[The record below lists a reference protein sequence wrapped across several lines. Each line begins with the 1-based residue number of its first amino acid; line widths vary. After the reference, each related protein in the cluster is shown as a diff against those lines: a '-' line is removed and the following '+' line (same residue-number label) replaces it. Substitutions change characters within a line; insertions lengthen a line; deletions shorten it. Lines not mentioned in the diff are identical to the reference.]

1 MEIRLQKYLAD
12 SGISSRRKAEEYI
25 LAGRVKVNGE
35 VVNILGTKVDDE
47 KDKVYFDNKLL
58 KQEEKKIYLMLN
70 KPEGYVTTVKDQ
82 FERKTVMD
90 LIKDV
95 SYRVVPIG
103 RLDYDTSG
111 LLLFTN
117 DGDIVYKLTHPKH
130 NIDKI
135 YEAKIK
141 GIPSKEEIKS
151 FENGL
156 YIENYKTSKAKLEII
171 KIEKDIST
179 VRITIHEGKNRQVRK
194 MCEKIGHSVIKLKRI
209 SIGNLKLG
217 NLPVGE
223 YRILNKKE
231 ENYIKTQL

>member
-12 SGISSRRKAEEYI
+12 SGICSRRKAEEYI
-25 LAGRVKVNGE
+25 LAGRVRVNGE
-35 VVNILGTKVDDE
+35 VINTLGTKVDDE
-47 KDKVYFDNKLL
+47 KDKIYFDNKLL
-58 KQEEKKIYLMLN
+58 KQEEKKVYLMLN

-82 FERKTVMD
+82 FDRKTVMD
-90 LIKDV
+90 LIKDIP
-95 SYRVVPIG
+95 YRIVPIG

-117 DGDIVYKLTHPKH
+117 DGEVVYKLTHPKH
-130 NIDKI
+130 NIDKV

-141 GIPSKEEIKS
+141 GIPSKEEIKN

-156 YIENYKTSKAKLEII
+156 YIDNYKTSKAKLEII
-171 KIEKDIST
+171 KTEKDTSI

-231 ENYIKTQL
+231 ENYIKT

>member
-12 SGISSRRKAEEYI
+12 SGICSRRKAEEYI

-35 VVNILGTKVDDE
+35 VINTLGTKVDDE

-58 KQEEKKIYLMLN
+58 KQKEKKVYLMLN

-82 FERKTVMD
+82 FDRKTVMD
-90 LIKDV
+90 LIKDIP
-95 SYRVVPIG
+95 YRVVPIG

-117 DGDIVYKLTHPKH
+117 DGEVVYKLTHPKH
-130 NIDKI
+130 NIDKV

-141 GIPSKEEIKS
+141 GIPSKEEIKN

-156 YIENYKTSKAKLEII
+156 YIDNYKTSKAKLEII
-171 KIEKDIST
+171 KTEKDTSI

-209 SIGNLKLG
+209 SIGNIKLG

-231 ENYIKTQL
+231 ENYIKI